1 MSKLCAAG
9 FISVKYPEDYSST
22 WMLTASQNMVKAWK
36 QADSRCSV
44 TGVWCWGK
52 VTLVPAVHR
61 GASECL
67 IMEAGETTVDLGR
80 EQENYLLGLGLGK

>member
-9 FISVKYPEDYSST
+9 FISVKCPEDYSTT

-36 QADSRCSV
+36 QADRCSV
-44 TGVWCWGK
+44 TGVRCWGK

-61 GASECL
+61 GASEYL

-80 EQENYLLGLGLGK
+80 EQENYLLCLGLGK

>member
-1 MSKLCAAG
+1 M
-9 FISVKYPEDYSST
+9 
-22 WMLTASQNMVKAWK
+22 
-36 QADSRCSV
+36 
-44 TGVWCWGK
+44 TGVRCWGK

>member
-1 MSKLCAAG
+1 M
-9 FISVKYPEDYSST
+9 
-22 WMLTASQNMVKAWK
+22 
-36 QADSRCSV
+36 
-44 TGVWCWGK
+44 TGVRCWGK
-52 VTLVPAVHR
+52 VTFVPSGHR